1 MIGNLWDPAVNYD
14 NAVRTA
20 GILGNAR
27 LLTSD
32 SWGHMAYGTSACL
45 TDTVSRYLVD
55 GVVPARGTVC
65 VGDVQPF
72 DPPPFSEGPP
82 GS

>member
-1 MIGNLWDPAVNYD
+1 MPDGA
-14 NAVRTA
+14 
-20 GILGNAR
+20 
-27 LLTSD
+27 
-32 SWGHMAYGTSACL
+32 
-45 TDTVSRYLVD
+45 VSRYLVD

-72 DPPPFSEGPP
+72 DPPPFSEDPP